1 MLEVLIDNICVMF
14 GGRIFQQKQS
24 SFLWILTVPSSFRL
38 VPLFAR
44 DRRHT
49 RASEKTRKEASS
61 IL

>member
-24 SFLWILTVPSSFRL
+24 SFLWILTVLSSLQL

-49 RASEKTRKEASS
+49 RASEKNRKEASS